1 MRKTAIGILILVSLA
16 AAFSDLPAAEK
27 PAKGVLFFDR
37 GHYWIELTFSDSNGQ
52 TDTPDNPDPS
62 DFTILDLSSYE
73 SIGFTPSKVKID
85 YDRNTVILSSGKL
98 KGKKCYRVTY
108 RINRSDHI
116 VFDLICDPFYFNAA
130 EGKCPCKS
138 FFALHVAPAFSKSG
152 NLYNL
157 NRFSYGYELSE
168 NRETSEIDIQPR
180 FKIKKWELCPSLN
193 WDKVTYHPADDP
205 HLSGRRTF
213 DIKLSRSAW
222 VKELRYSLLIYYT
235 RKRIT
240 SEKKSAEIPSFSQS
254 FSAEGTVRLDY
265 FFDDYNKFCYS
276 VFKGVDLSFGYSWH
290 ETGGEP
296 NSGSITPFL
305 KTRFTWTLLYA
316 LQFSYSLESSFPSF
330 ENNNFEE
337 FHKIRIR
344 LLLRELLP
352 AQERKSY
359 HPDLELVFDTGKR
372 SPLFIQEKKASL
384 GFTFDLF
391 PW

>member
-1 MRKTAIGILILVSLA
+1 MLVSVA
-16 AAFSDLPAAEK
+16 AAFSNSTAAVK
-27 PAKGVLFFDR
+27 PARGVLFFAR
-37 GHYWIELTFSDSNGQ
+37 GHYWIELTFSGSDGQ
-52 TDTPDNPDPS
+52 INTPENPDPS
-62 DFTILDLSSYE
+62 DFTILDLSDKKS
-73 SIGFTPSKVKID
+73 SGFTPSKVRID
-85 YDRNTVILSSGKL
+85 YDKNTVILSSGKL

-108 RINRSDHI
+108 RINKSDHI

-168 NRETSEIDIQPR
+168 NRETSELDIQPR
-180 FKIKKWELCPSLN
+180 FKIKKWELCPSLQ
-193 WDKVTYHPADDP
+193 WDKVTYHPAGDP
-205 HLSGRRTF
+205 HVSGRRTF
-213 DIKLSRSAW
+213 DIRLSRSVW
-222 VKELRYSLLIYYT
+222 VKELRYSLLISYNH
-235 RKRIT
+235 KRIT
-240 SEKKSAEIPSFSQS
+240 SEKESGKIPSFSQS
-254 FSAEGTVRLDY
+254 FSALGTVRLDY
-265 FFDDYNKFCYS
+265 FFDNYNKFCYS
-276 VFKGVDLSFGYSWH
+276 VFKGVDLSFGYSWY
-290 ETGGEP
+290 ETGGEIGGKS

-330 ENNNFEE
+330 MNDNFEE

-352 AQERKSY
+352 AQKRKSY

-372 SPLFIQEKKASL
+372 SPLFIQEEKASL